1 MTRGISLKNNHTIHD
16 SPRSRLVSEFN
27 YLKIF
32 ALILLLFVHSDLIF
46 AYPGVVYPVQWFL
59 LSAFFFI
66 SGFLVYDSFHVREN
80 SLQQFFKTKAKKL
93 YIPFMGATIFY
104 FMFQNILAQKS
115 FDLIK
120 LGSQLSMLNIFD
132 RLNSIYNWSSLWF
145 IPYLLAFMLIIC
157 LTEKCFKSLKIQVF
171 AVSLMWL
178 STITL
183 WVYDSPFRPGQ
194 LFSQFFLVFIF
205 GFYVSKFKIYDR
217 IMNFKMAALVIPLVI
232 FFSFDFSGL
241 FTYANVVAG
250 FESQLYFNFRS
261 IVLTLG
267 LVLLA
272 LLFLRKIKVPKN
284 GFAKQIATRS
294 AFIYLLE
301 PFISYLILTYIFGAS
316 DSFFLDGGIE
326 FYAYQAVRVVVL
338 LFGLPLVFI
347 AWKKYHKTGAPAQ
360 VPAVA
365 MPDEGFW
372 VKQLSLK
379 D

>member
-1 MTRGISLKNNHTIHD
+1 LTRGISLTHNQQLHD

-46 AYPGVVYPVQWFL
+46 AYPSIVYPVQWFL

-80 SLQQFFKTKAKKL
+80 SLQRFFKSKAKKL
-93 YIPFMGATIFY
+93 YVPFMGATIFY
-104 FMFQNILAQKS
+104 FVFQNILGQKT

-132 RLNSIYNWSSLWF
+132 RLNTIYNWASLWF

-157 LTEKCFKSLKIQVF
+157 LIEKYSKNLKIQMI
-171 AVSLMWL
+171 AVSLVWL

-183 WVYDSPFRPGQ
+183 WVYDSPFRQGQ
-194 LFSQFFLVFIF
+194 LFSQFLLVFIF
-205 GFYVSKFKIYDR
+205 GFYMSKFKIYDR
-217 IMNFKMAALVIPLVI
+217 IMNYKMAALVIPLVI

-250 FESQLYFNFRS
+250 FESQLYFNVRS

-272 LLFLRKIKVPKN
+272 LLLLRKIKVPKN

-294 AFIYLLE
+294 VFIYLLE

-316 DSFFLDGGIE
+316 DSFFLDSGIE
-326 FYAYQAVRVVVL
+326 FYAYQAVRVAVL
-338 LFGLPLVFI
+338 LFGVPLVFI
-347 AWKKYHKTGAPAQ
+347 AYRKYRKTKSSVQ
-360 VPAVA
+360 VAAAVL
-365 MPDEGFW
+365 PSVG
-372 VKQLSLK
+372 SLGK
-379 D
+379 SN

>member
-1 MTRGISLKNNHTIHD
+1 MTLKNTQPD
-16 SPRSRLVSEFN
+16 DGSPRSRLISEFN

-80 SLQQFFKTKAKKL
+80 SLKRFFKSKAKKL
-93 YIPFMGATIFY
+93 YIPFVGATIFY
-104 FMFQNILAQKS
+104 FIFQNILGQKS

-132 RLNSIYNWSSLWF
+132 RLNSIYNWASLWF
-145 IPYLLAFMLIIC
+145 IPYLLAFMLVIC
-157 LTEKCFKSLKIQVF
+157 LIEKYFKSLKIQVL
-171 AVSLMWL
+171 AVSLVWL

-183 WVYDSPFRPGQ
+183 WVYDSPFRFGQ
-194 LFSQFFLVFIF
+194 LFSQFLLVFIF
-205 GFYVSKFKIYDR
+205 GFYVHKFKIYDR
-217 IMNFKMAALVIPLVI
+217 ILNFKMAALVIPLVI

-241 FTYANVVAG
+241 FTYANVVGG
-250 FESQLYFNFRS
+250 FESQLYFNVRS

-272 LLFLRKIKVPKN
+272 LLFLRKMKVPKN
-284 GFAKQIATRS
+284 GFAKQIASRS

-316 DSFFLDGGIE
+316 DSFFLYGGIE

-347 AWKKYHKTGAPAQ
+347 AWKKYHKTGLPAQ
-360 VPAVA
+360 VPATA
-365 MPDEGFW
+365 MHR
-372 VKQLSLK
+372 
-379 D
+379 